1 MNSRERILK
10 AVNFETPD
18 RVPIDLGSMRASGIN
33 AVVYDTMKKRMGINT
48 STRIPDISSFFEAME
63 PDSME

>member
-18 RVPIDLGSMRASGIN
+18 RVPIDLGSKRASGIN
-33 AVVYDTMKKRMGINT
+33 AVVYDTINKRMGINT
-48 STRIPDISSFFEAME
+48 SATLHLSTTATKNSVP
-63 PDSME
+63 